1 MAQFAVHRANQV
13 DAISQGRTYRVG
25 CLAFEVTEI
34 IETTN
39 PMAFTTEATL
49 LASII
54 SYLEQTFMWAV
65 SLINNLKHE
74 FSWKVERFD

>member
-1 MAQFAVHRANQV
+1 LAQFAVHRANQI

-25 CLAFEVTEI
+25 CLAFEIAEV
-34 IETTN
+34 IETTY
-39 PMAFTTEATL
+39 PMAFATEAAL
-49 LASII
+49 LAPFIGC
-54 SYLEQTFMWAV
+54 LKQTFMWAV